1 MAGKWTVDRM
11 PDQSGRTV
19 VVTGANSGLGYWA
32 TAAFARAG
40 ATVVM
45 ACRSEQRGAD
55 AADDVRADVPDADL
69 DVRRLDL
76 ADLDSVAAFAAD
88 FEADYDALDA
98 LCNNAGVMAIP
109 YRETTDGFET
119 QFGVNHLGHFALTG
133 HLLDRL
139 REANGESRVVTQ
151 SSGLHE
157 RGEIDFASV
166 APRATGTAS
175 GEAAGGDLQGEEQ
188 YDKWDAYAQS
198 KLANLLFAF
207 ELDRRLDAA
216 GIDDVTSVGC
226 HPGYADTNL
235 QRRGPEQSGSTLRLY
250 MMKIAN
256 AVFAQDPEQGALPM
270 LYAATADG
278 IEGGEYV
285 GPGGFMD
292 MRGYPTEATP
302 SDRARDL
309 DAAARLWGVS
319 EELTGVEYDLEA
331 PRAEP
336 AEK

>member
-1 MAGKWTVDRM
+1 MSDTWTLDRM

-32 TAAFARAG
+32 TAAFARKG
-40 ATVVM
+40 AAVVM
-45 ACRSEQRGAD
+45 ACRSETRGEEA
-55 AADDVRADVPDADL
+55 AADIRASVPDATL

-76 ADLDSVAAFAAD
+76 ADLDSVEAFADD
-88 FEADYDALDA
+88 FLADYDDLHV

-109 YRETTDGFET
+109 RQETEDGFET

-133 HLLDRL
+133 HLFDRL
-139 REANGESRVVTQ
+139 RATDGESRVVTQ

-166 APRATGTAS
+166 APRATENASGGTAS
-175 GEAAGGDLQGEEQ
+175 DDLQGERD

-216 GIDDVTSVGC
+216 GIEAVTSVGC

-235 QRRGPEQSGSTLRLY
+235 QRRGPEQFGSTLRLY
-250 MMKIAN
+250 LLKVAN
-256 AVFAQDPEQGALPM
+256 AVFAQDAEQGALPM
-270 LYAATADG
+270 LYAATAPDV
-278 IEGGEYV
+278 EGGEYV
-285 GPGGFMD
+285 GPTGFMD
-292 MRGYPTEATP
+292 MRGPPGRATP

-309 DAAARLWGVS
+309 DSAARLWGVS
-319 EELTGVEYDLEA
+319 EELTGVEYGLDA
-331 PRAEP
+331 AAVEP

>member
-19 VVTGANSGLGYWA
+19 IVTGANSGLGYWA
-32 TAAFARAG
+32 TAAFARKG
-40 ATVVM
+40 ATVIM
-45 ACRSEQRGAD
+45 ACRSESRGAD
-55 AADDVRADVPDADL
+55 AAEDVRADVPDADL

-76 ADLDSVAAFAAD
+76 ADLDSVAAFAEG
-88 FEADYDALDA
+88 FEADYDALDT

-109 YRETTDGFET
+109 YRETADGFET
-119 QFGVNHLGHFALTG
+119 QLGVNHLGHFALTG

-139 REANGESRVVTQ
+139 RETDGESRVVTQ

-157 RGEIDFASV
+157 RGEIEFDDLH
-166 APRATGTAS
+166 
-175 GEAAGGDLQGEEQ
+175 GERD

-216 GIDDVTSVGC
+216 GIEDVTSVGC

-250 MMKIAN
+250 LMKVAN

-270 LYAATADG
+270 LYAATAAD

-319 EELTGVEYDLEA
+319 EELTGVEYDLDA